1 MKFKAAILA
10 VGLVAMTA
18 CGASANS
25 GTFCIGPT
33 AGASLP
39 MGTYGDAAKTGWHA
53 GATCDYNMNNGWGF
67 GMTGA
72 YHSWGVS
79 DQLNPSGSGVSANWS
94 AIQVT
99 PQATYHFRTSGSVKP
114 FCQAGLG
121 LYDVKLSASSG
132 GVSASQSKSEFGY
145 NIGGGMDFASHGSTT
160 WGIDTAYHIVPTTND
175 FGTLPNGK
183 DLSSANTVTLGLHMQ
198 FGMSH

>member
-39 MGTYGDAAKTGWHA
+39 MGSYGDAANTGWHA

-79 DQLNPSGSGVSANWS
+79 DAINPSGSGVSANWS

-99 PQATYHFRTSGSVKP
+99 PEASYHFRTSGSVKP
-114 FCQAGLG
+114 YAKAGIG
-121 LYDVKLSASSG
+121 LYDVKFSASSG
-132 GVSASQSKSEFGY
+132 GISASESKSQMGY
-145 NIGGGMDFASHGSTT
+145 NFGGGLDFASHGTTT
-160 WGIDTAYHIVPTTND
+160 WGIDTAYHIVPV
-175 FGTLPNGK
+175 
-183 DLSSANTVTLGLHMQ
+183 SSSSDISTVTSNANTVTLGMHMQ
-198 FGMSH
+198 FGLSH